1 MTHTLASYIS
11 AVKAGTIDPA
21 TYLAETLEKA
31 QTLNEQYNAFVRF
44 HPEIVESFKLQTSSF
59 KPVWLCGA
67 PIAIK
72 DNILTAGYVASSGS
86 KMLEDYISPY
96 DATCYRNLVSNG
108 GVMIGHANCD
118 EFSMGSSGENSA
130 FWPAINPHGVNRV
143 PGGTSSG
150 PAVAVA
156 SGMVL
161 GALGT
166 DTGWS
171 VRQPASFCGIVWL
184 KPTYGAVSRYGVTAM
199 ASSFDQV
206 GVLTQTVSDAQILF
220 GAIKWY
226 DPQDSTS
233 VGHHRDTRPLSLQWL
248 RIGVPKQYMG
258 EGLDPRIKSLFLES
272 IEKMKTQWAIIVDID
287 MPLLDTALA
296 VYYILVPSE
305 VSGNMARYDGIRYG
319 LSSDTTGYES
329 HAAYIGAMRAAGF
342 GDEVVRR
349 ILLGAHILSAAE
361 YEWLFVKAMDLRTIV
376 TQQMIDHFA
385 QDVDVIMGPTS
396 PILPWKIGEKVNDPL
411 AMYLADIYTI
421 VVNICGIPA
430 ISLPI
435 GFASD
440 GDEKLPVWLQIM
452 GKHRSE
458 YQLLSV
464 AQEIEALCRS

>member
-1 MTHTLASYIS
+1 MTHTLASYIA
-11 AVKAGTIDPA
+11 AVQAGTIDPA
-21 TYLAETLEKA
+21 TYLAESLANA
-31 QTLNEQYNAFVRF
+31 QRLNEQYNAFVRF
-44 HPEIVESFKLQTSSF
+44 HPEISKTVDSKTVKQSS
-59 KPVWLCGA
+59 LCGA
-67 PIAIK
+67 PVAIK
-72 DNILTAGYVASSGS
+72 DNILTAWYIASSGS
-86 KMLEDYISPY
+86 KMLQDYVSPY
-96 DATCYRNLVSNG
+96 DATCYRNLVAHG

-130 FWPAINPHGVNRV
+130 FGPTINPHGVNRV

-206 GVLTQTVSDAQILF
+206 GVLTQTVSDAEILF
-220 GAIKWY
+220 DAIKWY

-233 VGHHRDTRPLSLQWL
+233 VDHHRDTRPLSLQWL
-248 RIGVPKQYMG
+248 RIGIPKQYIG

-319 LSSDTTGYES
+319 MADDTMSYES
-329 HAAYIGAMRAAGF
+329 HAAYIGAMRTAWF
-342 GDEVVRR
+342 GDEVIRR

-376 TQQMIDHFA
+376 TQQMIEHFA
-385 QDVDVIMGPTS
+385 HDVDVIMGPTS
-396 PILPWKIGEKVNDPL
+396 PVLPWKVGEKVNDPL

-430 ISLPI
+430 MSLPI
-435 GFASD
+435 GFAVD

-452 GKHRSE
+452 GPHWSE

-464 AQEIEALCRS
+464 GKEIEII